1 MDKMD
6 VKRQMMKL
14 WKDTFHD
21 SDEYISMIFDS
32 YYNEDL
38 VEYEVENGRVISALL
53 AIPYKFSLSEKYV
66 DNVNNYLDSRN
77 HFMHGLYLCGLATDI
92 QSRGRGIMSKLIN
105 NINKKGYKYGYDFT
119 FLIPASKSL
128 QTYYRDK
135 NYVSCFKRIPN
146 RYVKHYNFKKLLS
159 KDGVFNDKYK
169 NVAIIDIDLKE
180 QFENLV
186 KEKLGNADGFFNNF
200 KSLINVTNDVNIM
213 HDDLMIINIIN
224 DAIISSGKVILAID
238 KSENL
243 IGFTSIVLDENSECI
258 VPHVYSK
265 SDYIKYQIL
274 DYISNIY
281 PDKEIVEYEFV
292 DECKRIGVWS
302 PGFTAYSEKIVS
314 APAEYGSEEEYSV
327 NNHPEIYGMARIL
340 NASEILKFAAKVSVG
355 SKFSILVKDE
365 NPDYKR
371 VYVSKNGDL
380 KILKVLKMDDSNIQ
394 VEDEE
399 TGEEHLMRRDK
410 ILELSTTELGEI
422 LWRNPET
429 PDYAGVAFDLPRLS
443 FNMAY
448 MLD

>member
-1 MDKMD
+1 MD

-66 DNVNNYLDSRN
+66 DNLNNYLDSRN

>member
-6 VKRQMMKL
+6 IKRQMMKL

-38 VEYEVENGRVISALL
+38 IEYEVENGRVISALL

-66 DNVNNYLDSRN
+66 DNENENSDSCN
-77 HFMHGLYLCGLATDI
+77 QFLHGLYLCGLATDI

-105 NINKKGYKYGYDFT
+105 NINKKGYNYGYNFT

-135 NYVSCFKRIPN
+135 KYVSCFKRIPN
-146 RYVKHYNFKKLLS
+146 RYVKNYNFKKLLS
-159 KDGVFNDKYK
+159 KDNIFNDEYK
-169 NVAIIDIDLKE
+169 NVTILDIDSKG
-180 QFENLV
+180 QFENFIN
-186 KEKLGNADGFFNNF
+186 ESLGNTDGFYKNF
-200 KSLINVTNDVNIM
+200 KSLINETNDVNIM
-213 HDDLMIINIIN
+213 HEDLMIMNIIN
-224 DAIISSGKVILAID
+224 DAIISGGKVVFAID
-238 KSENL
+238 ENRNL
-243 IGFTSIVLDENSECI
+243 IGFTSIVLDDNGECI
-258 VPHVYSK
+258 VPHIYNK

-274 DYISNIY
+274 DYISNLY

-292 DECKRIGVWS
+292 DECKRVGVWS

-314 APAEYGSEEEYSV
+314 PPAEYGSEEEYSV

-340 NASEILKFAAKVSVG
+340 NVSEILKFAAKVSVG

-380 KILKVLKMDDSNIQ
+380 KIFKVLKMDDSNIQ
-394 VEDEE
+394 VVDEE
-399 TGEEHLMRRDK
+399 TGEEHIMRRDK

-443 FNMAY
+443 FNMDY